1 MKQDEELFIAAKQ
14 QIEQIEIPADLEDR
28 LRAKLENTIS
38 RPAQRSRI
46 RSGIMRGIAAA
57 LILLVVLAGYNFNT
71 LAFYAKRII
80 GYDSLMTENLKELNK
95 QGKGQQINQ
104 SYRFK
109 NGVLLTVDG
118 IMLDDNRLMM
128 FYSLSAK
135 GIEPSKLEMLNL
147 SGMHLSGMFDN
158 QFVHGGYGSVNK
170 NKGIIKWVM
179 DFPAPF
185 FLDRKLNFHFF
196 LSDGSINEAGSLNF
210 TLDRSKAMGHT
221 LKKTLHTS
229 ISVSG
234 SNIHF
239 KSIMASATMTVVKG
253 SIQNIFQL
261 GLSQLLGERIRPGT
275 LEIKLLA
282 DGKELNALGSSMGT
296 DERGIT
302 FEDSYE
308 PLPEQFH
315 TLQLKVVRF
324 SADHDV
330 KKVIPVNEGMNSTEV
345 SLLGQRIEIQRVWIS
360 EGKTYITVSSTEDV
374 ILTRVRLNADQRTLK
389 LEKTIDTKQNK
400 STAGQIIKTRT
411 LMFDGSGKEM
421 ELNIQRMTYGMVC
434 NKVIDIVHK

>member
-1 MKQDEELFIAAKQ
+1 
-14 QIEQIEIPADLEDR
+14 
-28 LRAKLENTIS
+28 
-38 RPAQRSRI
+38 
-46 RSGIMRGIAAA
+46 
-57 LILLVVLAGYNFNT
+57 
-71 LAFYAKRII
+71 
-80 GYDSLMTENLKELNK
+80 
-95 QGKGQQINQ
+95 
-104 SYRFK
+104 
-109 NGVLLTVDG
+109 
-118 IMLDDNRLMM
+118 
-128 FYSLSAK
+128 
-135 GIEPSKLEMLNL
+135 
-147 SGMHLSGMFDN
+147 
-158 QFVHGGYGSVNK
+158 
-170 NKGIIKWVM
+170 
-179 DFPAPF
+179 
-185 FLDRKLNFHFF
+185 
-196 LSDGSINEAGSLNF
+196 
-210 TLDRSKAMGHT
+210 MGHT